1 MNKRLALVGIV
12 LIGVCAIFF
21 TQNKHDVYYKNIEQV
36 PHINQKNAQ
45 PLLFVGDIMLGR
57 HVETLA
63 KRHRDELFMFAST
76 TEYLKQHV
84 TIANLEGPIPDDHAQ
99 TPINGFSFSFAS
111 STPRILKLGGIQ
123 AVSLANNHMFDK
135 GRSGYEE
142 TKEALGQGGV
152 AHFGGYSPTAD
163 DYFETKLGTTTVVVY
178 GITMIAT
185 GWDESQALN
194 VTEKLRKEL
203 PQAHLIAYLHWGD
216 EYVTQNIYQRAFAHK
231 LIDRGVDTIIGA
243 HPHVVQG
250 VELYKEKP
258 IFYSLGNFIFDQY
271 WRSDLEDGYM
281 VRISSLDS
289 GIRYELVPVRSSR
302 SIPAIATESARLR
315 ILDHIAK
322 QSDMVLVDSIRKGYI
337 DITTK

>member
-1 MNKRLALVGIV
+1 MKYAVIATLGIV
-12 LIGVCAIFF
+12 SLFF
-21 TQNKHDVYYKNIEQV
+21 ISYEVLHEEANHTSKHIASTKET
-36 PHINQKNAQ
+36 P

-63 KRHRDELFMFAST
+63 KRYGDELFMFAST
-76 TEYLKQHV
+76 TEYLKQHI
-84 TIANLEGPIPDDHAQ
+84 TIANLEGPIPEDHVQ
-99 TPINGFSFSFAS
+99 TPVNGFSFSFAS
-111 STPRILKLGGIQ
+111 STSRILKLGGIQ

-135 GRSGYEE
+135 GRNGYEE
-142 TKEALGQGGV
+142 TKQALEQGGV
-152 AHFGGYSPTAD
+152 AHFGGYSPTTD

-194 VTEKLRKEL
+194 VTEKLRKEH
-203 PQAHLIAYLHWGD
+203 PQAHLIAFLHWGD
-216 EYVTQNIYQRAFAHK
+216 EYVTQNIYQRAFTHK

-302 SIPAIATESARLR
+302 SMPAIATESARLR
-315 ILDHIAK
+315 VLDDIAK
-322 QSDMVLVDSIRKGYI
+322 QSDVVLVDSIKKGYI